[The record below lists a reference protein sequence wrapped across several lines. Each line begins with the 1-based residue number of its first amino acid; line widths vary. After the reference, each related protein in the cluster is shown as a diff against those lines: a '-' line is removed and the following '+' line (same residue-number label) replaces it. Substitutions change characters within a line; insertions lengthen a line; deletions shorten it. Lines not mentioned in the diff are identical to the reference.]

1 MKGLVL
7 ALLLATLCWGAQ
19 AAQIDPAE
27 ALEIAEAALADNALE
42 AAEEAVE
49 AGLQAV
55 PSGSTLERALL
66 NQGAALRLMR
76 SDWLG
81 AYALLLE
88 AERSLPKG
96 VPLPLEGEL
105 NLLRALLGLPDSWE
119 EDLRLKPAAV
129 APATRGAASRSL
141 ESGAMLRRA
150 QISLRRLARNAQ
162 LSQRLDAVEAR
173 MAGQEGAG
181 QGALNLNYAELL
193 GRFAE
198 NLSGATAVELQAREA
213 KALLRAEATGR
224 AQGDDRLRSFALG
237 MQGEAAQRGGDQA
250 AAETLYGLALML
262 AQRSGALEAR
272 YRWRWRLGERALARG
287 AIAEAEHHL
296 ALAVAL
302 LGEVRA
308 RLPSRSSDLFFRTM
322 VPVYERYVDVLL
334 RQAEYAQGDER
345 AALLAQVQG
354 VLEAQR
360 TAEVEDYFARQ
371 CVTQNETESLGPGS
385 AALYPILLEDRLT
398 LLLRRDEGYRLETIA
413 VPRERVR
420 EVVTAFRLAI
430 EQGEDPTAG
439 REDGQTLYSWLLA
452 PLEQQGALQGIQT
465 LLVIPDGVLRT
476 IPLAALHDGQRYLL
490 ERYAFVTV
498 PALALAR
505 RGKRVASNAAPALLV
520 GGLSDAVQGFS
531 PLPGVAREVSLLE
544 SRFSAD
550 VVFNQAFSEA
560 AVRRRFAEGDYHI
573 AHFATHGTFSSDHR
587 QSFLLTY
594 EDVLSLRALESLLG
608 GDDQPPLDLLML
620 SACQTAAGDER
631 AALGLAGVA
640 VQAGARSAVASLWFI
655 SDAATAALVEAFY
668 EGVFQRG
675 LGKAEALRQAQL
687 SLLRQKA
694 FAAPSYWAPYLLVGA
709 NQ

>member
-1 MKGLVL
+1 MDRELWGEAMKGAIL
-7 ALLLATLCWGAQ
+7 ALLFLTLCWGAQ
-19 AAQIDPAE
+19 AAQVDPAE
-27 ALEIAEAALADNALE
+27 ALEIAEAALAENALE

-49 AGLQAV
+49 AGLRAV
-55 PSGSTLERALL
+55 PTGSALERDLL

-81 AYALLLE
+81 AYALLLD
-88 AERSLPKG
+88 AERSLPEG
-96 VPLPLEGEL
+96 QPLPLEGTL

-119 EDLRLKPAAV
+119 EDLRLKPAA
-129 APATRGAASRSL
+129 AATATRGAAFRSL
-141 ESGAMLRRA
+141 ENGAMLRRA
-150 QISLRRLARNAQ
+150 QVSLRRLARNAQ
-162 LSQRLDAVEAR
+162 LSQRLDALEAR
-173 MAGQEGAG
+173 MAGREGAG
-181 QGALNLNYAELL
+181 QGALNLSYAELL

-198 NLSGATAVELQAREA
+198 NLSGAAAVELQAREA
-213 KALLRAEATGR
+213 RALLRAEAAGR

-272 YRWRWRLGERALARG
+272 YRWRWRLGEQALARG
-287 AIAEAEHHL
+287 AEAAAEHHL
-296 ALAVAL
+296 GLAVSL
-302 LGEVRA
+302 LGEVRG

-334 RQAEYAQGDER
+334 RQAKRAEGDER
-345 AALLAQVQG
+345 AAYLARVQR

-360 TAEVEDYFARQ
+360 TAEVEDYFSRQ
-371 CVTQNETESLGPGS
+371 CVTQNETGALGPGS

-398 LLLRRDEGYRLETIA
+398 LLLRRDEGYRMET
-413 VPRERVR
+413 VTVSREQVR
-420 EVVTAFRLAI
+420 DVATAFRLAI
-430 EQGEDPTAG
+430 EQGEDPAAG
-439 REDGQTLYSWLLA
+439 REDGQTLYNWLLA
-452 PLEQQGALQGIQT
+452 PLEQNGALKDIQT
-465 LLVIPDGVLRT
+465 LLIIPDGVLRT

-498 PALALAR
+498 PALALAQ
-505 RGKRVASNAAPALLV
+505 RGERPNREAAPALLV

-560 AVRRRFAEGDYHI
+560 AVRRRFAEGDYRI

-594 EDVLSLRALESLLG
+594 EDVLSLRAL
-608 GDDQPPLDLLML
+608 
-620 SACQTAAGDER
+620 
-631 AALGLAGVA
+631 
-640 VQAGARSAVASLWFI
+640 
-655 SDAATAALVEAFY
+655 
-668 EGVFQRG
+668 
-675 LGKAEALRQAQL
+675 
-687 SLLRQKA
+687 
-694 FAAPSYWAPYLLVGA
+694 
-709 NQ
+709 

>member
-7 ALLLATLCWGAQ
+7 AMLLTTLAWSAQ
-19 AAQIDPAE
+19 AAQTDPAE
-27 ALEIAEAALADNALE
+27 ALAIAETALAANALE
-42 AAEEAVE
+42 EAEEAVE
-49 AGLQAV
+49 AGLRAA
-55 PSGSTLERALL
+55 PTGSVLERDLL
-66 NQGAALRLMR
+66 NQAAALRLMR

-81 AYALLLE
+81 AYALLLD
-88 AERSLPKG
+88 AERSLPEG
-96 VPLPLEGEL
+96 EPLPLEGAL

-119 EDLRLKPAAV
+119 EDLRLKPAA
-129 APATRGAASRSL
+129 AAAATRGAASRSL

-150 QISLRRLARNAQ
+150 QLSLRRLARNAQ
-162 LSQRLDAVEAR
+162 LSERLDALEAR
-173 MAGQEGAG
+173 MAGPEGAE
-181 QGALNLNYAELL
+181 QGALNLSYAELL
-193 GRFAE
+193 SRFSE
-198 NLSGATAVELQAREA
+198 SLSGAAAAELEAREA
-213 KALLRAEATGR
+213 RALVRAEAVGR
-224 AQGDDRLRSFALG
+224 EQGDDRLRSFALG
-237 MQGEAAQRGGDQA
+237 MQGEAAHRRGDQA
-250 AAETLYGLALML
+250 TAETLYGLALIL
-262 AQRSGALEAR
+262 AERSGALEAR
-272 YRWRWRLGERALARG
+272 YRWRWRLGEQALARG
-287 AIAEAEHHL
+287 AHGEAEHHL
-296 ALAVAL
+296 ALAVSL
-302 LGEVRA
+302 LGETRG
-308 RLPSRSSDLFFRTM
+308 RLPSRSSDLFLRTM

-334 RQAEYAQGDER
+334 QQATRAQGAER
-345 AALLAQVQG
+345 AAYLGRVQG

-371 CVTQNETESLGPGS
+371 CVTQNETGELGPGS

-398 LLLRRDEGYRLETIA
+398 LLLRRDEGYRMETVA

-420 EVVTAFRLAI
+420 DVATAFRLAI
-430 EQGEDPTAG
+430 EQGEDPKAG
-439 REDGQTLYSWLLA
+439 REDGQALYNWLLA
-452 PLEQQGALQGIQT
+452 PLEKTGALQGIQT

-476 IPLAALHDGQRYLL
+476 IPLAALHDGQQYLL

-498 PALALAR
+498 PALALAQ
-505 RGKRVASNAAPALLV
+505 RGERPDREAAPALLV

-550 VVFNQAFSEA
+550 VVFNQAFSET
-560 AVRRRFAEGDYHI
+560 AVRRRFAEGDYRI

-687 SLLRQKA
+687 TLLRQKA
-694 FAAPSYWAPYLLVGA
+694 FSAPSYWAPYLLVGA